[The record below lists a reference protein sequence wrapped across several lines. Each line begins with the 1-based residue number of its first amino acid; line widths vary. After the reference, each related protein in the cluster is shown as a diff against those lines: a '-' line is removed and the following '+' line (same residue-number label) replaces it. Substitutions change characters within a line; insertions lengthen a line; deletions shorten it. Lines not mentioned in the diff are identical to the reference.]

1 MTHTATT
8 IKLRHLLPVLLAFAG
23 ASAGWAAEPLPPDQ
37 AFKLKV
43 SVRGT
48 DTLIA
53 ELVPAPEHYVYKNKL
68 SFALKDASGVA
79 IRKVRLPAGEAKNDP
94 FFGAIEIYRKP
105 VKVEIAL
112 DRTAK
117 AKRLTL
123 LARYQ
128 GCNEKLGVCYPP
140 FDKPFELSLP

>member
-1 MTHTATT
+1 MIHTVTT
-8 IKLRHLLPVLLAFAG
+8 IKLRHLLPALLAFAG
-23 ASAGWAAEPLPPDQ
+23 APAGWAAEPLPPDQ

-53 ELVPAPEHYVYKNKL
+53 ELVPAPEHYLYKDKV

-79 IRKVRLPAGEAKNDP
+79 IRKVQLPAGETKNDP
-94 FFGAIEIYRKP
+94 FFGPMEVYRKP
-105 VKVEIAL
+105 IKAEIAL
-112 DRTAK
+112 DRKAK

-140 FDKPFELSLP
+140 IDKRFDLSLP